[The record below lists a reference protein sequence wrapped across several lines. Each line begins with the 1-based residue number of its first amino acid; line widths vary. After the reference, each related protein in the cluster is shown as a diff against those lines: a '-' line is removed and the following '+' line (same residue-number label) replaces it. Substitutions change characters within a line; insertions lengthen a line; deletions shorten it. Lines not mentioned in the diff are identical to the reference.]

1 MTDYKNLVEALR
13 HCSEAD
19 DACATCQRWLANDEW
34 GIKCKG
40 RLISDAAAAIEALNR
55 LLDQNTQRCEA
66 LRKQLRE
73 AHESYEKHLNELKAQ
88 LPKRGKWVRVENG
101 ESYHYECSECGERP
115 LYSRYGDVVL
125 SGVCPMCGA
134 KMTEV
139 QDGE

>member
-1 MTDYKNLVEALR
+1 MTDYSELVKALR
-13 HCSEAD
+13 FETDYVAVEK
-19 DACATCQRWLANDEW
+19 TML
-34 GIKCKG
+34 
-40 RLISDAAAAIEALNR
+40 DAAAAIE
-55 LLDQNTQRCEA
+55 
-66 LRKQLRE
+66 
-73 AHESYEKHLNELKAQ
+73 ELQAQ
-88 LPKRGKWVRVENG
+88 LPKQGKWVRVEDG